1 MNIEQNSNVIH
12 SPLEN
17 KTLEEKSKY
26 TKDTMGLDNKKKR
39 RVKTL
44 KEKIADKKVKLS
56 LAQKELEQQQQKIK
70 KLNDEL
76 NKLITLEKQEQ
87 VKQFFKVCDS
97 KNIDIEMLLANIDLF
112 VDNNEGEV

>member
-17 KTLEEKSKY
+17 KTLEEKSKD

-70 KLNDEL
+70 KINDEL

-97 KNIDIEMLLANIDLF
+97 KNIDIETLLANIDLF